1 MLLLFASG
9 AIAFSVRN
17 AMPVSAK
24 AIESESGW
32 NKTDTVKTVL
42 HLLTLTFEIYKYS
55 GLL

>member
-24 AIESESGW
+24 AIEAESGW